1 MDFALN
7 IISSMQLTN
16 SKIVM
21 DDTAMAAS
29 KMHTTAAI
37 KMDSAQKSRKHIS
50 STELATTINS
60 MQPIDEE
67 FELCGYKLYPP

>member
-1 MDFALN
+1 
-7 IISSMQLTN
+7 MQLSNT
-16 SKIVM
+16 KIVRE
-21 DDTAMAAS
+21 DTAMTAR

-37 KMDSAQKSRKHIS
+37 KMESVQKSRKHIS
-50 STELATTINS
+50 ITELATTINS